1 MLETLIL
8 NVGRVVS
15 KEHLAERVWSWGE
28 EPGAN
33 AIEVYIHSIHKKLE
47 AAEVAT
53 QRTVRGFSYVS
64 TNRTSTSR
72 AHDQGCFPSPHCD
85 ANSSSG

>member
-33 AIEVYIHSIHKKLE
+33 AIEVYIHRLRKKLE
-47 AAEVAT
+47 AAEVT
-53 QRTVRGFSYVS
+53 IRTVRGLGYLLDKS
-64 TNRTSTSR
+64 NK
-72 AHDQGCFPSPHCD
+72 H
-85 ANSSSG
+85 